1 MTMHKTLAAL
11 AFTLL
16 LTACGAD
23 APASE
28 ATSAPA
34 TEATATAESA
44 DAASQTEAV
53 YGDEAP
59 VAIEAAP
66 VDDHGHAHNADGS
79 HAEGD
84 EHAHGEAGDDHG
96 HDHGD
101 GDHAH

>member
-1 MTMHKTLAAL
+1 MTMTQTLAAL

-16 LTACGAD
+16 LTACGGE
-23 APASE
+23 APA
-28 ATSAPA
+28 
-34 TEATATAESA
+34 AESASAAPTGTA

-59 VAIEAAP
+59 VAIEAEP

-79 HAEGD
+79 HAEVD
-84 EHAHGEAGDDHG
+84 EHAHDETGDDHG